1 MEMVTSMHATYTFAL
16 QYGGNATFYIPQN
29 GYPSGAAV
37 YLLAAHLSDA
47 PTSLADRFHR
57 ANRAAELTSPGVHK
71 NLSYQY
77 AIDLNGYLFAY
88 QHDSGTD
95 EWEGI
100 FSGHY
105 AEFIN
110 GHAPFKVLGDGVLKQ
125 IKALRPGKHCEWVT
139 RGQLVRR
146 HVAAVAALAFQC
158 ERFPERADV
167 IASYR
172 NDVDALAL
180 ALQQY
185 NEDGDFE

>member
-1 MEMVTSMHATYTFAL
+1 MEMVMSMRATYTFAL

-37 YLLAAHLSDA
+37 YLLAAHLADG

-57 ANRAAELTSPGVHK
+57 ANRAAELTSPGGHK

-77 AIDLNGYLFAY
+77 AIDLGGYLFAY
-88 QHDSGTD
+88 QHDSCTD
-95 EWEGI
+95 EWETI

-110 GHAPFKVLGDGVLKQ
+110 GHAPFNVLGDGVLKQ
-125 IKALRPGKHCEWVT
+125 INALRPRERGEWVT

-146 HVAAVAALAFQC
+146 HVAAVAALALQC

-180 ALQQY
+180 ALQKY
-185 NEDGDFE
+185 SEEGDFD